1 MISFFFSIWEIKT
14 YSDICIEVS
23 TNLVPIM
30 TYRSV
35 YKRVIYKT
43 ISRIRG
49 NVEYRNLYI
58 NEPSTFKK
66 LYTLKKVF
74 FLGINFR
81 EQKTFAFSEK
91 LFSRISFFELASLFS
106 RISFFDGFF
115 KRQNPSKY
123 EFLSIFYE
131 TWKLLF
137 KNYILSNASSNILY
151 VQNSVFA
158 F

>member
-1 MISFFFSIWEIKT
+1 
-14 YSDICIEVS
+14 
-23 TNLVPIM
+23 M
-30 TYRSV
+30 TYPSV

-58 NEPSTFKK
+58 NEPSTSKK
-66 LYTLKKVF
+66 LYTLKEVF
-74 FLGINFR
+74 FAGINFR
-81 EQKTFAFSEK
+81 NQKTFAFSEK
-91 LFSRISFFELASLFS
+91 FFS

-131 TWKLLF
+131 T
-137 KNYILSNASSNILY
+137 
-151 VQNSVFA
+151 
-158 F
+158 